1 MKLLKTLLY
10 VAIAIILLLIA
21 AAAYIAS
28 TFNPNDYKQKVID
41 IVKKEKQRDLTLDG
55 DIGLTFWPK
64 VGANLGKIAISEHNS
79 SDQFASV
86 ESAKV
91 ALAIMPL
98 LSKKI
103 VVDTVYIDGATANII
118 KYADGTTNYDDLAG
132 GSKTTDGQ
140 DSSDDSSESQ
150 GMEFN
155 IQGVNITNSAVNYV
169 DETAN
174 AKYTIKDFNMKS
186 GHIALAE
193 PVEMATDFHIEAT
206 QPALNANVNVKGVFT
221 ADPETQHYVAKNLDA
236 AIAGRVAT
244 LKDADIK
251 ANGSVDATLSTSNI
265 LVDDLTLTATG
276 KMDGSELAVDLNAP
290 ALEVLEEE
298 VSSDEITV
306 TLKQTKASDTVNAN
320 LVIANMKGSPTAV
333 ESSGIK
339 GSFSAAQGARS
350 VKGQFNSPFK
360 GNIKDLIFDLPK
372 LAGQLDIKDPS
383 LPNGGVKGDFNIALH
398 TDVGQENVKTDFALD
413 TDITHLKGDVAVNGF
428 ATPKVKF
435 DLNAGTINLN
445 ELLGSANQGASTA
458 PAAEEP
464 AANDSAQPDLSALK
478 TLFLDG
484 HVKID
489 SLLYDK
495 HKLSG
500 LNIGILADGKQ
511 LKLSD
516 INVKLNDSKIKGN
529 FSISQFDKPLYSFL
543 IDIDQL
549 NADQYLPPAEASDGQ
564 SKSDTPTGGSD
575 DTPIDLGPL
584 KSLNANGS
592 LRIGKFQYGKTKANN
607 IRIDLKSKDGVTN
620 ISPLSANLYD
630 GSMSGAVKIDARNT
644 PSFAINQN
652 LKSINIGPLLT
663 DAINNDM
670 LSGTGTLNLNVT
682 TKGNSVNQLR
692 KTLNGKAAMNLVDG
706 AIKGVDIA
714 GSIRK
719 FKAKTNFLRGKAAP
733 EDADE
738 TKKTDFSAL
747 SASFNIKNGVAHNN
761 DLSMKAPIFRLGK
774 GDSKGTIDIGNE
786 TIDYLATP
794 TIVETSKGQGGK
806 DIADLAGVS
815 FPVKV
820 TGTFAAPKY
829 KLDFAAVAKQ
839 AAKSKLIE
847 KAAGD
852 KASAVK
858 EVLDGDIKA
867 DTLKGLL
874 GKKSKKSAEG
884 DGDKEDAPKAE
895 KALKKLL
902 NF

>member
-1 MKLLKTLLY
+1 MKLLKTILF
-10 VAIAIILLLIA
+10 VVIAIIVVLIA
-21 AAAYIAS
+21 AIAYIAS
-28 TFNPNDYKQKVID
+28 TFNPNDYKQQVID
-41 IVKKEKQRDLTLDG
+41 LVKKEKQRDLKLDG
-55 DIGLTFWPK
+55 DISLTFWPK
-64 VGANLGKIAISEHNS
+64 VGANLGKIAISEQNS
-79 SDQFASV
+79 ADLFASV

-91 ALAIMPL
+91 ALSVMPL
-98 LSKKI
+98 LKKQL

-118 KYADGTTNYDDLAG
+118 KRADGSTNYDDLAG
-132 GSKTTDGQ
+132 KS
-140 DSSDDSSESQ
+140 DSSDDNKDDESATDSQAIQFNVQ
-150 GMEFN
+150 GIN
-155 IQGVNITNSAVNYV
+155 ISNSAVNYI

-174 AKYTIKDFNMKS
+174 ARYTIKDFNMKS

-193 PVEMATDFHIEAT
+193 PVDIATDFHIEAN
-206 QPALNANVNVKGVFT
+206 QPALNAKVNVKGNFT

-244 LKDADIK
+244 LKEADIQ
-251 ANGSVDATLSTSNI
+251 ANGSIDATLSTMNI
-265 LVDDLTLTATG
+265 LVDGLALTAKG
-276 KMDGSELAVDLNAP
+276 KMDGADLIVDVNAP
-290 ALEVLEEE
+290 ALEVLEED
-298 VSSDEITV
+298 VSSDEIT
-306 TLKQTKASDTVNAN
+306 LSLQQTKTGEQVNAN

-333 ESSGIK
+333 TSSGIS
-339 GSFSAAQGARS
+339 GEFNAAQGARK
-350 VKGQFNSPFK
+350 VAGKFNSPFK

-372 LAGQLDIKDPS
+372 LAGNLDIIDPA
-383 LPNGGVKGDFNIALH
+383 LPNGGVKGNFNIGLH

-428 ATPKVKF
+428 KTPKIKF
-435 DLNAGTINLN
+435 DLNAGTLNLN
-445 ELLGSANQGASTA
+445 ELIGSQLAAATPAPKEESSEAST
-458 PAAEEP
+458 
-464 AANDSAQPDLSALK
+464 QPDLSALK

-543 IDIDQL
+543 IDIDQF
-549 NADQYLPPAEASDGQ
+549 NADQYLPPAESSSDE
-564 SKSDTPTGGSD
+564 SKSDKPASGSE

-644 PSFAINQN
+644 PSFAINQS
-652 LKSINIGPLLT
+652 LKSISIGPLLH
-663 DAINNDM
+663 DAIHNDM
-670 LSGTGTLNLNVT
+670 LSGTGTLNLNVS

-692 KTLNGKAAMNLVDG
+692 KSLNGKAAMNLVDG
-706 AIKGVDIA
+706 AVKGVDIA

-733 EDADE
+733 EEANA

-747 SASFNIKNGVAHNN
+747 SASFNIKDGVAHNN

-786 TIDYLATP
+786 IIDYLAKP

-806 DIADLAGVS
+806 DVADLAGVS
-815 FPVKV
+815 FPVKI

-839 AAKSKLIE
+839 AAQSKLLE

-852 KASAVK
+852 KAGAVK
-858 EVLDGDIKA
+858 DVLKGDIKA

-874 GKKSKKSAEG
+874 GGKSKKAAEG
-884 DGDKEDAPKAE
+884 ESEKEEAPKAE

>member
-1 MKLLKTLLY
+1 MKLFKTLLY
-10 VAIAIILLLIA
+10 VAIAIIILLIA
-21 AAAYIAS
+21 GAAYIAS
-28 TFNPNDYKQKVID
+28 TFNPNDYKQKIID
-41 IVKKEKQRDLTLDG
+41 LVKKEKQRDLALDG
-55 DIGLTFWPK
+55 DISLTFWPK
-64 VGANLGKIAISEHNS
+64 VGANLGKISISEHNS
-79 SDQFASV
+79 SDVFASI

-91 ALAIMPL
+91 ALSVMPL
-98 LSKKI
+98 LSKKL

-118 KYADGTTNYDDLAG
+118 KYADGSTNYDDLAE
-132 GSKTTDGQ
+132 GSSNKDDAEQDNEPTD
-140 DSSDDSSESQ
+140 ESQ
-150 GMEFN
+150 AFQFN
-155 IQGVNITNSAVNYV
+155 VQGINITNSSVNYI

-186 GHIALAE
+186 GHLALAE
-193 PVEMATDFHIEAT
+193 PVDIATDFHIEAN
-206 QPALNANVNVKGVFT
+206 QPALHASVNVNGNFT
-221 ADPETQHYVAKNLDA
+221 ADPETQHYVAKDLDA
-236 AIAGRVAT
+236 AINGRVAT
-244 LKDADIK
+244 LKDATIN
-251 ANGSVDATLSTSNI
+251 ANGSVDATLSTMNI
-265 LVDDLTLTATG
+265 LVDGLTLAAKG
-276 KMDGSELAVDLNAP
+276 NMDGADLVVDVKAP

-298 VSSDEITV
+298 VSSDEIT
-306 TLKQTKASDTVNAN
+306 LALQQSKANELMKAN
-320 LVIANMKGSPTAV
+320 LVIANMKGSPQAV
-333 ESSGIK
+333 TSSGIS
-339 GSFSAAQGARS
+339 GEFSAEQGARN
-350 VKGQFNSPFK
+350 VKGNFNSPFK

-372 LAGQLDIKDPS
+372 LAGKLDIKDPS
-383 LPNGGVKGDFNIALH
+383 LPNGGVKGDFTVGLH
-398 TDVGQENVKTDFALD
+398 TDVNQEKVKTDFALD
-413 TDITHLKGDVAVNGF
+413 TDITHLKGNATVDGF
-428 ATPKVKF
+428 KTPKVKF
-435 DLNAGTINLN
+435 DLNAGTLNLN
-445 ELLGSANQGASTA
+445 ELINSQPSTVASA
-458 PAAEEP
+458 PAAPEAE
-464 AANDSAQPDLSALK
+464 ASAEPDLSALK

-549 NADQYLPPAEASDGQ
+549 NVDQYLPPAEAGAGENQ
-564 SKSDTPTGGSD
+564 SDTPSSGSE

-584 KSLNANGS
+584 KTLNANGS

-630 GSMSGAVKIDARNT
+630 GSMSGAVIIDARKT

-652 LKSINIGPLLT
+652 LKSINIGPLLS
-663 DAINNDM
+663 DAIHNDM
-670 LSGTGTLNLNVT
+670 LSGTGTLNLNIT
-682 TKGNSVNQLR
+682 TQGGSVNQLR
-692 KTLNGKAAMNLVDG
+692 KALNGKAAMNLANG

-761 DLSMKAPIFRLGK
+761 DLTMKAPIFRLGK
-774 GDSKGTIDIGNE
+774 GESKGTIDIGNE
-786 TIDYLATP
+786 TIDYLAKP

-806 DIADLAGVS
+806 DIAELAGVS
-815 FPVKV
+815 FPVKI
-820 TGTFAAPKY
+820 TGTFAEPKY

-839 AAKSKLIE
+839 AAQSKLID

-852 KASAVK
+852 KADAVK
-858 EVLDGDIKA
+858 DVLKGDIKA

-874 GKKSKKSAEG
+874 GGKSKAASDSDAE
-884 DGDKEDAPKAE
+884 KEEAPKAE

>member
-1 MKLLKTLLY
+1 MKLLKTILY
-10 VAIAIILLLIA
+10 VIIAILVVLIA
-21 AAAYIAS
+21 AIAYIAS
-28 TFNPNDYKQKVID
+28 TFNPNDYKQEVID
-41 IVKKEKQRDLTLDG
+41 LVKKEKQRDLKLDG
-55 DIGLTFWPK
+55 DISLTFWPK
-64 VGANLGKIAISEHNS
+64 VGANLGKIAISEQNS
-79 SDQFASV
+79 SDLFASV

-91 ALAIMPL
+91 ALSVMPL
-98 LSKKI
+98 LKKQL
-103 VVDTVYIDGATANII
+103 VVDTIYIDGATANII
-118 KYADGTTNYDDLAG
+118 KRADGSTNYDDLAG
-132 GSKTTDGQ
+132 KSDQ
-140 DSSDDSSESQ
+140 SDDIKDDEAANDSQ
-150 GMEFN
+150 AIQFN
-155 IQGVNITNSAVNYV
+155 VQGINITNSAVNYI

-174 AKYTIKDFNMKS
+174 ARYTIKDFNMTS

-193 PVEMATDFHIEAT
+193 PVDIATDFHIEAN
-206 QPALNANVNVKGVFT
+206 QPALNAKVNVKGNFT

-244 LKDADIK
+244 LKDADIQ
-251 ANGSVDATLSTSNI
+251 ANGSVDATLSTMNI
-265 LVDDLTLTATG
+265 LVDGLTLNAKG
-276 KMDGSELAVDLNAP
+276 KMDGADLVVEVNAP

-298 VSSDEITV
+298 VSSDEIT
-306 TLKQTKASDTVNAN
+306 LALQQAKASDQMNAN
-320 LVIANMKGSPTAV
+320 LVIANMKGSPSAV
-333 ESSGIK
+333 TSSGIS
-339 GSFSAAQGARS
+339 GEFTASQGARK
-350 VKGQFNSPFK
+350 VAGKFNSPFK

-372 LAGQLDIKDPS
+372 LAGNLDIKDPT
-383 LPNGGVKGDFNIALH
+383 LPNGGVKGNFNIGLH

-413 TDITHLKGDVAVNGF
+413 TDITHLKGNAAVNGF
-428 ATPKVKF
+428 KTPKIKF
-435 DLNAGTINLN
+435 DLNAGTLNLN
-445 ELLGSANQGASTA
+445 ELIGSQPSTATA
-458 PAAEEP
+458 PAPAEQSTD
-464 AANDSAQPDLSALK
+464 ASAQPDLSALK

-529 FSISQFDKPLYSFL
+529 FSISQFDKPRYSFL

-549 NADQYLPPAEASDGQ
+549 NMDQYLPPAEASDGD
-564 SKSDTPTGGSD
+564 SKSDAPTGGSE

-620 ISPLSANLYD
+620 ISPLSASLYD
-630 GSMSGAVKIDARNT
+630 GSMSGAVKIDARST
-644 PSFAINQN
+644 PSFAINQK
-652 LKSINIGPLLT
+652 LKSISIGPLLN
-663 DAINNDM
+663 DAIHNDM

-692 KTLNGKAAMNLVDG
+692 KALNGKAAMNLVDG

-733 EDADE
+733 EAADE

-747 SASFNIKNGVAHNN
+747 SASFNIKDGVAHNN

-786 TIDYLATP
+786 TIDYLAKP

-815 FPVKV
+815 FPVKI
-820 TGTFAAPKY
+820 TGTFSEPKY

-839 AAKSKLIE
+839 AAQSKLIE

-852 KASAVK
+852 KAGAVK
-858 EVLDGDIKA
+858 DVLNGDLKA

-874 GKKSKKSAEG
+874 GGKSKKSA
-884 DGDKEDAPKAE
+884 DGETEKEDAPKAE